1 MILQALVEYYDALAA
16 KGKISKVG
24 WAPVKI
30 SYALNI
36 DKRGRLLNII
46 TLLDKKQQG
55 KKEVETSAVIQL
67 PEAEKRSS
75 GIKAQFLWDN
85 AKYMLGIDKDKP
97 DRAEDCFRAMREK
110 CKEVLAEAHGETAE
124 ALKAFYDNWQ
134 PEQANENEILKPYLE
149 KLLGS
154 ANITFYVEDELA
166 VYDNEVRH
174 FWEQF
179 KNTSQDDLMISRCL
193 VTGKLAPIARLHP
206 NIKGVPNTK
215 PSGASL
221 VAFNA
226 AAYESYGHEQGYNAP
241 VSEYAAFA
249 YTTILNRLVKSET
262 NHLQLGET
270 TILFWSEGA
279 DEENEDIFED
289 IFSEAHEIIKD
300 EDLKNFFEH
309 VKKGDRFNFNA
320 FDIKPDNKF
329 YILGLSPNSARVS
342 IRFFLVNTFGE
353 FLKNFARYYEEFE
366 IVHPAYDSKEQVPLW
381 QVLQETANKK
391 SKDKSATPLLNGAML
406 RSILSGDK
414 YPEALYQ
421 NILLRVKADRDD
433 ADKKISKVSR
443 IKAAAIKA
451 YLLRNKK
458 EVITVSLNEESKK
471 IPYVLG
477 RVFAVLEH
485 LQESANPGINSTIKD
500 RYFNSACATPG
511 MTFPLLLKLA
521 NNHLRK
527 LSDKKGLVVSFEK
540 KIGELMNMLTIAN
553 KALPSR
559 LSLEE
564 QGEFIL
570 GYYHQKQK
578 RYEKKEEN

>member
-1 MILQALVEYYDALAA
+1 MILQALVEYYDALTA

-24 WAPVKI
+24 WAPAKI

-36 DKRGRLLNII
+36 DKHGRLLNII
-46 TLLDKKQQG
+46 TLLEKKQQG
-55 KKEVETSAVIQL
+55 NKEVETSAVIQL

-85 AKYMLGIDKDKP
+85 AKYMLGIDKVKP
-97 DRAEDCFRAMREK
+97 DRAEDCFRAMGEK
-110 CKEVLAEAHGETAE
+110 CKEVLAEVHGETAE

-134 PEQANENEILKPYLE
+134 PKQANENEILKPYLE

-154 ANITFYVEDELA
+154 VNITFYVEDELA
-166 VYDNEVRH
+166 VNDNEVRQA
-174 FWEQF
+174 WEQF
-179 KNTSQDDLMISRCL
+179 KNTFRDDLMISRCL

-249 YTTILNRLVKSET
+249 YTTILNMLVKSET

-289 IFSEAHEIIKD
+289 IFSETREIVKD
-300 EDLKNFFEH
+300 KDLKNFFKH
-309 VKKGDRFNFNA
+309 VKRGDRFNFND
-320 FDIKPDNKF
+320 FEIKPENKF

-342 IRFFLVNTFGE
+342 VRFFLVNTFGE

-366 IVHPAYDSKEQVPLW
+366 IVQPAYDSKEQVPLW

-406 RSILSGDK
+406 RSILCGDK

-433 ADKKISKVSR
+433 ADKKISKINR
-443 IKAAAIKA
+443 IKAAVIKA
-451 YLLRNKK
+451 YLMRNKK
-458 EVITVSLNEESKK
+458 EVVTVSLNEESKK

-477 RVFAVLEH
+477 RVFAVLEY

-527 LSDKKGLVVSFEK
+527 ISDKRVLVSFEK
-540 KIGELMNMLTIAN
+540 KIGGLMNMLTMGS

-578 RYEKKEEN
+578 RYEKREEN

>member
-1 MILQALVEYYDALAA
+1 MILQALVEYYDALTA

-24 WAPVKI
+24 WAPAKI

-36 DKRGRLLNII
+36 DKHGRLLNII
-46 TLLDKKQQG
+46 TLLEKKQQG
-55 KKEVETSAVIQL
+55 NKEVETSAVIQL

-85 AKYMLGIDKDKP
+85 AKYMLGIDKVKP
-97 DRAEDCFRAMREK
+97 DRAEDCFRAMGEK
-110 CKEVLAEAHGETAE
+110 CKEVLAEVHGETAE

-134 PEQANENEILKPYLE
+134 PKQANENEILKPYLE

-154 ANITFYVEDELA
+154 VNITFYVEDELA
-166 VYDNEVRH
+166 VNDNEVRQA
-174 FWEQF
+174 WEQF
-179 KNTSQDDLMISRCL
+179 KNTFRDDLMISRCL

-249 YTTILNRLVKSET
+249 YTTILNVLVKSET

-270 TILFWSEGA
+270 IILFWSEGA

-289 IFSEAHEIIKD
+289 IFSETREIVKD
-300 EDLKNFFEH
+300 KDLKNFFEH
-309 VKKGDRFNFNA
+309 VKRGDRFNFND
-320 FDIKPDNKF
+320 FEIKPENKF

-342 IRFFLVNTFGE
+342 VRFFLANTFGE

-406 RSILSGDK
+406 RSILCGDK

-433 ADKKISKVSR
+433 ADKKISKINR
-443 IKAAAIKA
+443 IKAAVIKA
-451 YLLRNKK
+451 YLMRNKK
-458 EVITVSLNEESKK
+458 EVVTVSLNEESKK

-477 RVFAVLEH
+477 RVFAVLEY

-527 LSDKKGLVVSFEK
+527 ISDKRVLVSFEK
-540 KIGELMNMLTIAN
+540 KIGGLMNMLTMGS

-578 RYEKKEEN
+578 RYEKREEN